1 MKRRNF
7 IILIII
13 LLFLLII
20 VYYLDKR
27 KDEREKEEKS
37 LDIDTII
44 KGDNIPD
51 IDYTNLKT
59 TNIELSETLTI
70 KKGGVYILTGTINNG
85 QIYIDTEDNVKLIL
99 NNVNITNKIGPAIMI
114 ENANQVYIEL
124 ASDSVNYLT
133 DGDNYSSELDEEI
146 NATVFSKDD
155 LILGGSGKLVISSH
169 YQDGIVSKDNLKI
182 IDGIYEISTI
192 DDAICGKDSL
202 VIINGNFNLESLGDG
217 LKSTNDKDDGLG
229 YILIENGNFNI
240 KTGNGSS
247 NSSLENNN
255 WEKRGDSLKKN
266 NVNKNDNMS
275 SAKGLKANENIVVNN
290 GKFIIDS
297 SDDSIHSNGN
307 ISIYN
312 GNFIINS
319 GDDGIHADNELIID
333 GGNISIEKSYEGFE
347 AQYIIINAG
356 NINIVSNDDGINA
369 TSGNDSSSMGRPGMN
384 NFEGN
389 GNAKIEINAGNIY
402 ISASG
407 DGIDTNGSI
416 YMNGGTVIVNG
427 PTDNGNG
434 AIDYDKEF
442 KITNGIFVGSG
453 SSGMAQGFSNNSI
466 QNSVMINFSRNI
478 KAGELVSIID
488 SNGIE
493 ILTYKANKNYQNLVI
508 SAPTLKLN
516 DNYII
521 YIGGVSENEEVNGLY
536 NNGGYKNGDKYTTFI
551 TTSIITKVGNIGNAN
566 QEMNIRPNIPNK
578 R

>member
-37 LDIDTII
+37 LDIGTII

-99 NNVNITNKIGPAIMI
+99 NNVNIANKIGPAIMI

-307 ISIYN
+307 ISISN

-333 GGNISIEKSYEGFE
+333 GGNISAEKSYEGFE

-407 DGIDTNGSI
+407 DGIDANGSI